1 MVPSLN
7 DDEEEAKSS
16 RLSSEGDFDR
26 QLAKFFAI
34 GYLINDLAKR
44 RYLGVNIS
52 QSRAS
57 RVEDC
62 QSSVTNEQETED
74 HRDNDS
80 SKENLSISKRGR
92 YAIPT
97 IARGERSNLHVR
109 LSHFIILQWW

>member
-7 DDEEEAKSS
+7 DDEEAKSRS
-16 RLSSEGDFDR
+16 SSEGDFDR

-57 RVEDC
+57 RVEDV

-74 HRDNDS
+74 RDDS
-80 SKENLSISKRGR
+80 LRRRIFLSKKRGIVCMP
-92 YAIPT
+92 YLP
-97 IARGERSNLHVR
+97 
-109 LSHFIILQWW
+109 